1 MLALA
6 LAPGMAAA
14 DGERSPMV
22 GGAAVAAVANEDALA
37 GAQLE
42 VTSWHWRLGL
52 AAEGSMLWSTDE
64 HARHA
69 AVLGVSARVLVFDGL
84 VQSWIEP
91 RDVELGIE
99 LHAIVERAWWIE
111 TDPNTAPVRYG
122 VGVALRVRGGGEY
135 DVSNLLAESR
145 LFVRIMKWPPAGDT
159 AIARAVSPPMATSH
173 GVEDLLFMVGIGAS
187 FGTGEPDYVQRFR
200 AWFE

>member
-1 MLALA
+1 MLTLA
-6 LAPGMAAA
+6 LAPGVAAA

-22 GGAAVAAVANEDALA
+22 GGAAVGAVANENALA

-42 VTSWHWRLGL
+42 VASWHWCLGL

-69 AVLGVSARVLVFDGL
+69 AVLGVSARMLLFEGL
-84 VQSWIEP
+84 VESWIEP
-91 RDVELGIE
+91 RDVELGNE

-111 TDPNTAPVRYG
+111 TDPATAPLRYG
-122 VGVALRVRGGGEY
+122 VGVAVRVRGGGEY
-135 DVSNLLAESR
+135 DTSNLLAESR
-145 LFVRIMKWPPAGDT
+145 LFVRIMKWPAAGDT
-159 AIARAVSPPMATSH
+159 AIARAVTPPMTTSH
-173 GVEDLLFMVGIGAS
+173 GLDDLLFMVGIGAS
-187 FGTGEPDYVQRFR
+187 FGSGEPAYVQRFR